1 MRCLGLASRSS
12 GRIGVAIPAILV
24 LTLGCTRGSDA
35 PGDTASAGGAPA
47 AAPGSSADADLRDV
61 SQYELTMDKMDKYF
75 AATRNMGLAMK
86 DMTPEQRER
95 LKNSGGGDANTSLD
109 DYAALMEREPVARDA
124 ISRAGLSTREFA
136 LLTMAYL
143 QAGMADAVLQMRPD
157 IKNADSIA
165 HEMKAN
171 PANIRFVRDNKT
183 VLETKFKALEA
194 EMKAA
199 GVDQ

>member
-12 GRIGVAIPAILV
+12 GRIGIAIPAILV
-24 LTLGCTRGSDA
+24 LTLAGCARGGDA
-35 PGDTASAGGAPA
+35 AGDTATAGGAPA
-47 AAPGSSADADLRDV
+47 SAQASSADADLRDV

-75 AATRNMGLAMK
+75 AATRNMAVAMK
-86 DMTPEQRER
+86 GMTPEQRER
-95 LKNSGGGDANTSLD
+95 MKASGDADATLD
-109 DYAALMEREPVARDA
+109 DYAAQLEREPVARDA
-124 ISRAGLSTREFA
+124 IRRAGLSTREFA
-136 LLTMAYL
+136 LLTLAYL

-171 PANIRFVRDNKT
+171 PANIRFVRNNKT
-183 VLETKFKALEA
+183 ALETKFKALEA
-194 EMKAA
+194 EMKAV